1 MTQLTAT
8 RAKLLEPA
16 LSCFNCPLRGQEL
29 GRNRSQCNHDGKV
42 VQHHWK
48 ATQDCLDAVETQAQE
63 GEGTAPHRGGGRM
76 NSRIARIVD
85 LLAEKYGQ
93 EYDRPDPLAWG
104 EFELGLR
111 HGILRQEKMT
121 TFNPDSP
128 YYRGY
133 DIGLQH

>member
-16 LSCFNCPLRGQEL
+16 LSCLNCPLRGQEL

-48 ATQDCLDAVETQAQE
+48 ATQDCLDAVEAQ
-63 GEGTAPHRGGGRM
+63 RGDDNRGSGRM
-76 NSRIARIVD
+76 NSRIARIVE

-93 EYDRPDPLAWG
+93 EYDRPDPLLWG

-133 DIGLQH
+133 EIGLQH